1 MTDSGGPA
9 PTVIVARHVDPARS
23 GEAEEWLRRLADAA
37 GSMPGFVDAT
47 MQPPSDQHA
56 DEWVIVYRFS
66 SADMLRSWMD
76 SPQRADLL
84 AEGDELLLGSAR
96 EQIVTLADER
106 RSVTAVA
113 SFCMRA
119 GSETDLIAWY
129 RELQTT
135 LIGFAGFVRA
145 ELVEPTPGTQTDTA
159 IVFSFTER
167 RCLDRWLES
176 PERADLLARLE
187 PFVEGERTVN
197 VVGGFAG
204 WFPGSA
210 DAGTTKRW
218 KQAALVLLALYPTSL
233 AISALRDALA
243 PDLNAPLAI
252 LLGNVVG
259 VAVLS
264 WALMPFL
271 TSRFDRWLQR

>member
-76 SPQRADLL
+76 SSQRADLL
-84 AEGDELLLGSAR
+84 AEGDELLLGTAR
-96 EQIVTLADER
+96 EQVVTLADER

-113 SFCMRA
+113 TFRLRA
-119 GSETDLIAWY
+119 GGEADLIAWY

-135 LIGFAGFVRA
+135 LIGFDGFIRA
-145 ELVEPTPGTQTDTA
+145 ELVEPTPGTQTGTA
-159 IVFSFTER
+159 IVFSFTDR

-176 PERADLLARLE
+176 PERTNLLARLD
-187 PFVEGERTVN
+187 PFIEGERTVN

-204 WFPGSA
+204 WFPGS
-210 DAGTTKRW
+210 DDFGTTKRW
-218 KQAALVLLALYPTSL
+218 KQAALVLLALFPTSL
-233 AISALRDALA
+233 VIALLRDAFA

-252 LLGNVVG
+252 FLGNAVG

-264 WALMPFL
+264 WVLMPLL
-271 TSRFDRWLQR
+271 TRRFDRWLRR